1 MKKRIFIAIHYLEI
15 GGAER
20 SLIGLLNALDYSRYD
35 VDLFVYEHRGEFMK
49 LIPKEVHLLPEIKS
63 YAAVEK
69 PMVQALKEGQVG
81 VVAGRL
87 LSKLQYAL
95 YKRKHHPKED
105 SGLFQYVANC
115 VNPVLPSL
123 KHLGEYDMAI
133 SFLTPHN
140 VVRDK
145 VNAKRKFAWIHTDY
159 TTISVN
165 VKKELPVWSAFDKIF
180 AVSEDVKNTFIHVF
194 PSLKDKIEIFE
205 NILSPK
211 FIREQAEIGTGLEF
225 RDKSLGFRDYGLD
238 FRDRCIEPYNKEDTL
253 NSQPLTLNFLSVG
266 RYTTAKNFDNLPFI
280 CKLLVDKGLKFKWYI
295 IGFGGDEALIRSNI
309 EKAGMQDVCILLG
322 KRENPYPYMMV
333 CDFYIQPSRFEGKAV
348 TVREA
353 QILCKPVIITNYAT
367 SASQVK
373 NGVDGVIVP
382 KGNEQTAEG
391 IYTFVQDKALQE
403 KIVSYLQS
411 HDYGNEDEVRKLEE

>member
-1 MKKRIFIAIHYLEI
+1 MKKRLFIAIHYLEI

-20 SLIGLLNALDYSRYD
+20 SLIGLLNALDYSKYD
-35 VDLFVYEHRGEFMK
+35 VDLCVYEHRGEFMK
-49 LIPKEVHLLPEIKS
+49 LIPKEVPLLPEIKL
-63 YAAVEK
+63 YAAIEK
-69 PMVQALKEGQVG
+69 PMLHALKEGQVG

-123 KHLGEYDMAI
+123 KHLGEYDFAI

-145 VNAKRKFAWIHTDY
+145 VNAKRKYAWIHTDY

-180 AVSEDVKNTFIHVF
+180 AVSEDVKKTFIQVF

-211 FIREQAEIGTGLEF
+211 FIREQAGINENDNVNANHE
-225 RDKSLGFRDYGLD
+225 YG
-238 FRDRCIEPYNKEDTL
+238 ENKKEL
-253 NSQPLTLNFLSVG
+253 SFSFPLTLIFLSVG
-266 RYTTAKNFDNLPFI
+266 RYTAAKNFDNVPFI
-280 CKLLVDKGLKFKWYI
+280 CKLLIEKGLKFKWYI

-322 KRENPYPYMMV
+322 KRENPYPYMKA

-382 KGNEQTAEG
+382 QGNEQTAEG

-403 KIVSYLQS
+403 QIVSYLQS

>member
-1 MKKRIFIAIHYLEI
+1 MKRLFIAIHYLEI

-20 SLIGLLNALDYSRYD
+20 SLIGLLNALDYSKYD

-63 YAAVEK
+63 YAAIEK
-69 PMVQALKEGQVG
+69 PMVQALKKGQVG

-87 LSKLQYAL
+87 WARWKSKKFSKKEG
-95 YKRKHHPKED
+95 YKNNIA
-105 SGLFQYVANC
+105 SFQYIASSVS
-115 VNPVLPSL
+115 PFLPSL
-123 KHLGEYDMAI
+123 YKYGEYDLAI
-133 SFLTPHN
+133 SFLIPHN
-140 VVRDK
+140 IVRDK
-145 VNAKRKFAWIHTDY
+145 VNAKRKWAWVHTDY
-159 TTISVN
+159 SFLEID
-165 VKKELPVWSAFDKIF
+165 KRAEYPVWSSYDKIVC
-180 AVSEDVKNTFIHVF
+180 VSDEVAKGFLTKF
-194 PSLKDKIEIFE
+194 PTLNDRILVME

-211 FIREQAEIGTGLEF
+211 FIREQSEIGTGLEF
-225 RDKSLGFRDYGLD
+225 RDKSLGFRAYGLD

-266 RYTTAKNFDNLPFI
+266 RYTLAKNFDNVPFI
-280 CKLLVDKGLKFKWYI
+280 CKLLVDKGLRFKWYI

-322 KRENPYPYMMV
+322 KRENPYPYMKA

-353 QILCKPVIITNYAT
+353 QILCKSVIITNYAT

-382 KGNEQTAEG
+382 QGNEQTAEG

-403 KIVSYLQS
+403 QIVTYLQS
-411 HDYGNEDEVRKLEE
+411 HDYGNEDEVRKLER

>member
-1 MKKRIFIAIHYLEI
+1 MLLFTLDYTKMKRIFISIHYLEI

-20 SLIGLLNALDYSRYD
+20 SLIGLLNALDYTKFE
-35 VDLFVYEHRGEFMK
+35 VDLFVHEHRGEFMK

-63 YAAVEK
+63 YAAIEK
-69 PMVQALKEGQVG
+69 PMVQALKEGQIG

-87 LSKLQYAL
+87 LSKLQYVL
-95 YKRKHHPKED
+95 YKWQHHPKED
-105 SGLFQYVANC
+105 SGLFQYVADC

-123 KHLGEYDMAI
+123 KYLGEYDLAI

-145 VNAKRKFAWIHTDY
+145 VKAKRKYAWIHTDY

-180 AVSEDVKNTFIHVF
+180 AVSEDVKKTFIQIF
-194 PSLKDKIEIFE
+194 PSLEDKIEVFE

-211 FIREQAEIGTGLEF
+211 FIREQAEVGIERNGLEI
-225 RDKSLGFRDYGLD
+225 REKSL
-238 FRDRCIEPYNKEDTL
+238 ESL
-253 NSQPLTLNFLSVG
+253 NLLSVG
-266 RYTTAKNFDNLPFI
+266 RYTSAKNFDNVPFI
-280 CKLLVDKGLKFKWYI
+280 CKLLVEKGLKFKWYI

-322 KRENPYPYMMV
+322 KKENPYPYMKA
-333 CDFYIQPSRFEGKAV
+333 CDIYIQPSRYEGKAV

-367 SASQVK
+367 SATQVK
-373 NGVDGVIVP
+373 NGVDGIIVP
-382 KGNEQTAEG
+382 QGNEQTAEG

-403 KIVSYLQS
+403 QIVTYLQS
-411 HDYGNEDEVRKLEE
+411 HDYGNENEVRKLEE

>member
-1 MKKRIFIAIHYLEI
+1 MKKRLFIAIHYLEI

-20 SLIGLLNALDYSRYD
+20 SLIGLLNALDYSKYD

-63 YAAVEK
+63 YAAIEK
-69 PMVQALKEGQVG
+69 PMLHALKEGQVG
-81 VVAGRL
+81 VVVGRL

-95 YKRKHHPKED
+95 YKRKYHPKED

-123 KHLGEYDMAI
+123 NHLGEYDMAI

-145 VNAKRKFAWIHTDY
+145 VNAKRKYAWIHTDY

-180 AVSEDVKNTFIHVF
+180 AVSEDVKKTFIQVF
-194 PSLKDKIEIFE
+194 PSLKDKIEVFE

-211 FIREQAEIGTGLEF
+211 FIREQA
-225 RDKSLGFRDYGLD
+225 
-238 FRDRCIEPYNKEDTL
+238 CINENDNINANHEYDENKKEL
-253 NSQPLTLNFLSVG
+253 SFSFPLTLIFLSVG
-266 RYTTAKNFDNLPFI
+266 RYTTAKNFDNVPFI

-322 KRENPYPYMMV
+322 KRENPYPYMRA

-382 KGNEQTAEG
+382 QGNEQTAEG
-391 IYTFVQDKALQE
+391 IYTFVQDNAVQE

-411 HDYGNEDEVRKLEE
+411 HDYGNEDEVRKLED

>member
-1 MKKRIFIAIHYLEI
+1 MLLFTLDYTKMKRIFISIHYLEI

-20 SLIGLLNALDYSRYD
+20 SLIGLLNALDYTKYE

-63 YAAVEK
+63 YAAIEK
-69 PMVQALKEGQVG
+69 PMIQALKEGQVG
-81 VVAGRL
+81 VVVGRL
-87 LSKLQYAL
+87 LSKLQYIL
-95 YKRKHHPKED
+95 YKCQHHPKED
-105 SGLFQYVANC
+105 SGLFQYVADC

-123 KHLGEYDMAI
+123 KHLGEYDLAI

-145 VNAKRKFAWIHTDY
+145 VKAKRKYAWIHTDY

-165 VKKELPVWSAFDKIF
+165 VKKELPVWVAFDKIF
-180 AVSEDVKNTFIHVF
+180 AVSEDVKKTFIQIF
-194 PSLKDKIEIFE
+194 PSLEDKIEVFE

-211 FIREQAEIGTGLEF
+211 FIREQAGIGNDNANDNQGKIEKEFLFPLEKKF
-225 RDKSLGFRDYGLD
+225 ALSLTF
-238 FRDRCIEPYNKEDTL
+238 
-253 NSQPLTLNFLSVG
+253 PLIFLSVG
-266 RYTTAKNFDNLPFI
+266 RYTSAKNFDNVPFI
-280 CKLLVDKGLKFKWYI
+280 CKLLVEKGLKFKWYI

-309 EKAGMQDVCILLG
+309 EKAGMQEVCILLG
-322 KRENPYPYMMV
+322 KKENPYPYMKA

-373 NGVDGVIVP
+373 NGVDGIIVSQ
-382 KGNEQTAEG
+382 GNEQTAEG

-403 KIVSYLQS
+403 QIVTYLKT
-411 HDYGNEDEVRKLEE
+411 HDYGNEDEVRKLEV

>member
-1 MKKRIFIAIHYLEI
+1 MKRIFIAIHYLEI

-20 SLIGLLNALDYSRYD
+20 SLIGLLNALDYTKYE

-63 YAAVEK
+63 YAAIEK

-81 VVAGRL
+81 VVVARL
-87 LSKLQYAL
+87 ISKVQYAL
-95 YKRKHHPKED
+95 YKREYHPKED

-123 KHLGEYDMAI
+123 KHLGEYDIAI

-145 VNAKRKFAWIHTDY
+145 VKAKRKYAWIHTDY

-165 VKKELPVWSAFDKIF
+165 VKKELPVWAAFDKIF
-180 AVSEDVKNTFIHVF
+180 AVSEDVKKTFIQVF
-194 PSLKDKIEIFE
+194 PSLKDKIVVFE

-211 FIREQAEIGTGLEF
+211 FIREQARIDENDNVNENYGANEKKLSFPLSLTLE
-225 RDKSLGFRDYGLD
+225 
-238 FRDRCIEPYNKEDTL
+238 KEKF
-253 NSQPLTLNFLSVG
+253 SFPIPLTFLSVG
-266 RYTTAKNFDNLPFI
+266 RYTSAKNFDNVPFI
-280 CKLLVDKGLKFKWYI
+280 CKLLVEKRLKFKWYI

-309 EKAGMQDVCILLG
+309 EEAGMQDVCILLG
-322 KRENPYPYMMV
+322 KKENPYPYMKA
-333 CDFYIQPSRFEGKAV
+333 CDIYIQPSRYEGKAV

-373 NGVDGVIVP
+373 NGVDGIIVSQ
-382 KGNEQTAEG
+382 GNEQTAEG

-403 KIVSYLQS
+403 QIVTYLQS
-411 HDYGNEDEVRKLEE
+411 HDYGNEDEVRKLE